1 MKKAS
6 KDKKQAKGKA
16 KLWAGRFSVEADRL
30 AEEMNASIGFDW
42 RLFSHDIRGSVAHAK
57 VLRRAKILSAEE
69 LAKIIK
75 GLAAVE
81 QDIIEGRITFTS
93 DMEDIHMAVEQCLT
107 KKIGPLGGKLHTGRS
122 RNDQVALDIR
132 LYLKAEID
140 GIVRLLI
147 KLRKTLAKLAR
158 KNIDVVMPGYTHLQ
172 RAQPVL
178 FGHHMLAYYQ
188 MFKRDTERLLDC
200 KKRVDLMPLGSGA
213 LAGSPYK
220 LDRAYAAKLLGFAAV
235 TENSLDGVSDRDF
248 IVEFLSAA
256 SLVMMHLSRF
266 GEEII
271 LWSSMEF
278 GFIELSDSFSTGSS
292 IMPQKK
298 NPDLAELARGK
309 TGRVYGAL
317 VTMLTVMKALPLA
330 YNKDMQED
338 KEPLFDTVDTLG
350 QVLGVMPEMLR
361 TMKVNKEKMRQA
373 TVAGFLG
380 ATDAA
385 DYLASRGVPFRQ
397 AHHITGSIVAY
408 CIKNEKTLEDM
419 TLTEWQGFSKVF
431 KEDIKETVLV
441 ESSVASRKVAGG
453 TSKEAVLV
461 QLKKVEAE
469 LKKPLR

>member
-1 MKKAS
+1 MKKENN
-6 KDKKQAKGKA
+6 KTKA
-16 KLWAGRFSVEADRL
+16 TGATKLWAGRFSVGADKL

-57 VLRRAKILSAEE
+57 VLRRAKILNAEE
-69 LAKIIK
+69 LKKIVK
-75 GLAAVE
+75 GLGAVE
-81 QDIIEGRITFTS
+81 KDIAEGRITFTS
-93 DMEDIHMAVEQCLT
+93 DMEDIHMAVEMALT
-107 KKIGPLGGKLHTGRS
+107 KKIGSLGGKLHTGRS

-132 LYLKAEID
+132 LYLKEEID
-140 GIVRLLI
+140 GIAALLV
-147 KLRKTLAKLAR
+147 KLRKTLCALAK
-158 KNIDVVMPGYTHLQ
+158 KNIDVIMPGYTHLQ
-172 RAQPVL
+172 RAQPIL
-178 FGHHMLAYYQ
+178 FSHHLLAYYQ

-200 KKRVDLMPLGSGA
+200 KKRVDVMPLGSGA
-213 LAGSPYK
+213 LAGSPYD
-220 LDRAYAAKLLGFAAV
+220 LDRDYAAKLLGFAAV
-235 TENSLDGVSDRDF
+235 TENSLDAVSDRDF
-248 IVEFLSAA
+248 IIEFLSAA
-256 SLVMMHLSRF
+256 ATIMMHLSRF

-278 GFIELSDSFSTGSS
+278 GFVELSDSFSTGSS

-338 KEPLFDTVDTLG
+338 KEPLFDTVDTLS

-361 TMKVNKEKMRQA
+361 TMKVNKKQMRGA

-380 ATDAA
+380 ATDGA
-385 DYLASRGVPFRQ
+385 DYLASRGVPFRK
-397 AHHITGSIVAY
+397 AHHVIGSIVAF
-408 CIKNEKTLEDM
+408 CIEQGKTLEDM

-431 KEDIKETVLV
+431 EEDIKKTVKV
-441 ESSVASRKVAGG
+441 ESSVAARKVAGG
-453 TSKEAVLV
+453 TSGAAVKV

-469 LKKPLR
+469 LKKPVQG

>member
-1 MKKAS
+1 MKKET
-6 KDKKQAKGKA
+6 KKKKA
-16 KLWAGRFSVEADRL
+16 AGAPKLWAGRFAVEADRL

-42 RLFSHDIRGSVAHAK
+42 RLFSHDIRGSIAHAK

-69 LAKIIK
+69 LAKITK

-81 QDIIEGRITFTS
+81 KDIVEGRITFTS
-93 DMEDIHMAVEQCLT
+93 AMEDIHMAVEMALT

-147 KLRKTLAKLAR
+147 TLRKTLAKLAK

-200 KKRVDLMPLGSGA
+200 KKRVDVMPLGSGA
-213 LAGSPYK
+213 LAGSPYA
-220 LDRAYAAKLLGFAAV
+220 LDRDYAAKLLGFAAV

-256 SLVMMHLSRF
+256 ALIMMHLSRF

-309 TGRVYGAL
+309 TGRVYGSL

-338 KEPLFDTVDTLG
+338 KEPLFDTVDTLS

-361 TMKVNKEKMRQA
+361 TMKVNKKKMREA

-385 DYLASRGVPFRQ
+385 DYLATRGVPFRE
-397 AHHITGSIVAY
+397 AHHITGCIVAF
-408 CIKNEKTLEDM
+408 CIENKKTLEDM
-419 TLTEWQGFSKVF
+419 TLPEWQQFSKVF
-431 KEDIKETVLV
+431 EADIEKTVLV
-441 ESSVASRKVAGG
+441 ESSVAARKIAGG
-453 TSKEAVLV
+453 TSKAAVSQ
-461 QLKKVEAE
+461 QLKNVEAE
-469 LKKPLR
+469 LKKL

>member
-1 MKKAS
+1 VKKETKKKKA
-6 KDKKQAKGKA
+6 AGA
-16 KLWAGRFSVEADRL
+16 PKLWAGRFAVEADRL

-42 RLFSHDIRGSVAHAK
+42 RLFSHDIRGSIAHAK

-69 LAKIIK
+69 LAKITK

-81 QDIIEGRITFTS
+81 KDIVEGRITFTS
-93 DMEDIHMAVEQCLT
+93 AMEDIHMAVEMALT

-147 KLRKTLAKLAR
+147 TLRKTLAKLAK

-200 KKRVDLMPLGSGA
+200 KKRVDVMPLGSGA
-213 LAGSPYK
+213 LAGSPYA
-220 LDRAYAAKLLGFAAV
+220 LDRDYAAKLLGFAAV

-256 SLVMMHLSRF
+256 ALIMMHLSRF

-309 TGRVYGAL
+309 TGRVYGSL

-338 KEPLFDTVDTLG
+338 KEPLFDTVDTLS

-361 TMKVNKEKMRQA
+361 TMKVNKKKMREA

-385 DYLASRGVPFRQ
+385 DYLATRGVPFRE
-397 AHHITGSIVAY
+397 AHHITGCIVAF
-408 CIKNEKTLEDM
+408 CIENKKTLEDM
-419 TLTEWQGFSKVF
+419 TLPEWQQFSKVF
-431 KEDIKETVLV
+431 EADIEKTVLV
-441 ESSVASRKVAGG
+441 ESSVAARKIAGG
-453 TSKEAVLV
+453 TSKAAVSQ
-461 QLKKVEAE
+461 QLKNVEAE
-469 LKKPLR
+469 LKKL